1 MSIIENVFCQR
12 VRVFLPYGIVEQ
24 MDSDLPLLDV
34 KTQTGQIDEML
45 VQERMFAKLTSAFG
59 LLALVLA
66 CVGLYGIMAYAVVRR
81 TKEIGIRMALGAE
94 RRLTLTMVMREVVLL
109 VVAGTAIGVP
119 MAIAA
124 TRLVASTLF
133 GISPTDPATLA
144 TATVIMLA
152 VAAGAG
158 YLPARCA
165 SRVDP
170 MVALRYE

>member
-1 MSIIENVFCQR
+1 
-12 VRVFLPYGIVEQ
+12 
-24 MDSDLPLLDV
+24 

-81 TKEIGIRMALGAE
+81 TNEIGIRMALGAE
-94 RRLTLTMVMREVVLL
+94 RRLILTMVMREVALL
-109 VVAGTAIGVP
+109 VAAGTAIGVP

-124 TRLVASTLF
+124 TRLVASALF

-158 YLPARCA
+158 YLPARRA